1 MDHPEVAEELAAL
14 MAQEQAG
21 AQAQAHQ
28 GGAGEGAERDGRSG
42 DQSTWLKNRRRS
54 VVTWPSMRREWT
66 SMYTPM
72 S

>member
-1 MDHPEVAEELAAL
+1 MDHPEVPEQLTAL
-14 MAQEQAG
+14 MPQEETG
-21 AQAQAHQ
+21 AQAQAHER
-28 GGAGEGAERDGRSG
+28 GAGESTQRERRSG
-42 DQSTWLKNRRRS
+42 DQSTWLKKRRRS

>member
-14 MAQEQAG
+14 VAQEEPG
-21 AQAQAHQ
+21 AQARAHQ
-28 GGAGEGAERDGRSG
+28 RGAGEGTQRERGSG
-42 DQSTWLKNRRRS
+42 DQSTWLKKRRRS